1 MEKCMSKAKV
11 KSIMKPQAESSG
23 TGKVNVNMKVKN
35 IKPKS
40 IVKSAVYKDKQ
51 TRNEIF
57 QIISENTNLNKT
69 QIEGV
74 FDELNK
80 LIEGHLKKRGSGE
93 FVIPKAGVKLRRIK
107 KKPTK
112 ERRMLSP
119 LTGQEVTIAAKPARL
134 SVKLT
139 ALKILKEAVDKQ

>member
-11 KSIMKPQAESSG
+11 KSIMKPQGESSG
-23 TGKVNVNMKVKN
+23 TGKVHVNMKVKN

-93 FVIPKAGVKLRRIK
+93 FVIPKAGIKLRRIK